1 MSDTHKI
8 YIYGEIDSGNDRGTF
23 SDLDLKEILD
33 GLEPNQDITVHINS
47 LGGRVDTGLAIYNL
61 LKKWQGHVTTVVD
74 GFCCSIASAIL
85 LAGDTVIASDNSLI
99 MIHKPLMATQGN
111 DTELLKQI
119 GTLQKVE
126 ATLVNIYQEKTGLSS
141 DEIKAMLEAETW
153 LDASES
159 LHLGFIDR
167 IETTDTKAVASL
179 YETVLAKLDVPK
191 EIQEKLN
198 QLKVDLSQQEPPK
211 PKKKGSKK
219 LNKREI
225 LNAIAEVRSQHE
237 GKDDK
242 EIMLAHAGFD
252 LLLNKLAEVE
262 AKESQ
267 NKMTNLKQEDKEGE
281 ISFMENEKKNGL
293 KIYSKAEPIKIDRKP
308 EEESLTLG
316 GIVKAL
322 ISGQT
327 SNQAEQNLIRNA
339 VSGSVLIPETLS
351 KMLIQESRNRSAL
364 NRSGMLT
371 TVMNTPKVVIGREVQ
386 LPKAHFKL
394 ENDPIQEA
402 TMSFEGVELNSK
414 VVTSIIR
421 ISQEQADD
429 ITGIE
434 TLIANSLSQAI
445 AEAVDLGGLAGDG
458 VDPNPLGLLNVEGI
472 EKVTLETPLAE
483 MVDTSEIS
491 KLVGSL
497 KGRNIDPKVVV
508 MNAGLESA
516 IDLQKN
522 SLGDPIKHAPSYDA
536 LSKVV
541 SNQVDD
547 NIAIVGDFEKGLL
560 MGIHKDIIVEA
571 TNKDEKSWNNLQ
583 KSVRVHARVA
593 FAVLDKK
600 AFAILE
606 GTQGA

>member
-99 MIHKPLMATQGN
+99 MIHKPLISTHGN
-111 DTELLKQI
+111 DTELMKQV

-126 ATLVNIYQEKTGLSS
+126 ATLINIYQEKTGLSS

-153 LDASES
+153 LDAEES
-159 LHLGFIDR
+159 LNLRFVDR

-198 QLKVDLSQQEPPK
+198 QLKADLSQQEPPK

-281 ISFMENEKKNGL
+281 ISFMENEKTQGF
-293 KIYSKAEPIKIDRKP
+293 KIYNKSEKLEIGKI
-308 EEESLTLG
+308 EEGLTLG
-316 GIVKAL
+316 GIIRAMATKQTDNPAIKAV
-322 ISGQT
+322 I
-327 SNQAEQNLIRNA
+327 QNSVN
-339 VSGSVLIPETLS
+339 GSVLVPESLS
-351 KMLIQESRNRSAL
+351 KTLLQAVRDKSVLANTQMKTVLMPTSKMTIAKQDNLPESAFKIESEKIVEGSMSFSPLVLSAKTIA
-364 NRSGMLT
+364 S
-371 TVMNTPKVVIGREVQ
+371 TVRISSELMQDAQGV
-386 LPKAHFKL
+386 
-394 ENDPIQEA
+394 QEA
-402 TMSFEGVELNSK
+402 ITNALAESVAAEIDKQF
-414 VVTSIIR
+414 
-421 ISQEQADD
+421 
-429 ITGIE
+429 ITGDG
-434 TLIANSLSQAI
+434 IA
-445 AEAVDLGGLAGDG
+445 
-458 VDPNPLGLLNVEGI
+458 PNPLGLKNYDI
-472 EKVTLETPLAE
+472 EKVTLPTEFSEMKNTGDISALVEKIRIANNEPNAVIYNAQVQGIIDRQTNQVGDPLRPFE
-483 MVDTSEIS
+483 SY
-491 KLVGSL
+491 
-497 KGRNIDPKVVV
+497 
-508 MNAGLESA
+508 AGLE
-516 IDLQKN
+516 
-522 SLGDPIKHAPSYDA
+522 KH
-536 LSKVV
+536 V
-541 SNQVDD
+541 SNKLDD
-547 NIAIVGDFEKGLL
+547 IIVGDFSKLL
-560 MGIHKDIIVEA
+560 MGVVKNVEIAMNDKD
-571 TNKDEKSWNNLQ
+571 TRSWDHYEH
-583 KSVRVHARVA
+583 SFRVVARVDVVCLDEAA
-593 FAVLDKK
+593 FAVLSET
-600 AFAILE
+600 A
-606 GTQGA
+606 GA